1 MPELRDPIGQAQLD
15 PMQAASNAAQANPL
29 QAAVAMGAPLA
40 DSGYNP
46 LADAAAN
53 PNGAI
58 TAANNPGAFN
68 SQGDMIRA
76 PAVTGVTPASVTRDD
91 RGNVIA
97 TTPAKAQYAPAAG
110 LHSSAPVPPA
120 PPPGPAGPA
129 SPVVPYAPPATPGAL
144 PPARNPLQAQA
155 AGGPAFDPF
164 ANQKLAAKGEE
175 GALLNRKLG
184 VAAGGGM
191 RDEALGA
198 AGAENARYA
207 QEAEHAARM
216 QRAEAAKLDKRHE
229 DLIKSEGA
237 RDLVAEYWKNKG
249 LGGSS
254 LAFISAAAGGFLQ
267 GWRGLATNPGL
278 DNLNK
283 DIDRHIQ
290 ASQENSQLKIN
301 ADKTL
306 YDHFRDKTHDAN
318 EARALTHAATL
329 DSLGADLEK
338 ARAGTRDQEEIG
350 HIDDHLQ
357 SVRMQTARWRDE
369 AKAAAVRSN
378 APKTTEQLLALGKGA
393 AEIEHLNAETEGLRA
408 KAAAAGAPPGAG
420 VAQDAARDLQRQ
432 AAANG
437 GEIPGTGPVDR
448 ALAGASHEGGVS
460 GAAARFIRGESAMA
474 ADTDKYNVA
483 TQAMQVMNPHMRP
496 SPQNVQA
503 FLEAQGLTHGS
514 PEQQTEAMARLSKIA
529 TRRPGNPLQAQA
541 AGADDEPES
550 FAAP

>member
-1 MPELRDPIGQAQLD
+1 MPNLPDPIGQAQLD
-15 PMQAASNAAQANPL
+15 PMQAAASAAQSNPL
-29 QAAVAMGAPLA
+29 QEAVANSSLPSALTPDAVDQMTK
-40 DSGYNP
+40 SGYLP
-46 LADAAAN
+46 PGQWTPQQAAEIVRSPDYAPQTPPVPSVLANSAPPKPDVSHGTGQLAPTPTAASMFGLGDAGQQQQAQGVLAAA
-53 PNGAI
+53 
-58 TAANNPGAFN
+58 
-68 SQGDMIRA
+68 QRA
-76 PAVTGVTPASVTRDD
+76 G
-91 RGNVIA
+91 G
-97 TTPAKAQYAPAAG
+97 
-110 LHSSAPVPPA
+110 
-120 PPPGPAGPA
+120 
-129 SPVVPYAPPATPGAL
+129 SPVVPYAPPPAPTAPV
-144 PPARNPLQAQA
+144 PARNPLQAQA

-164 ANQKLAAKGEE
+164 ANQKIAAKGEE

-198 AGAENARYA
+198 AGAENARYT

-249 LGGSS
+249 VGGSS

-338 ARAGTRDQEEIG
+338 ARAATKDQEEIG
-350 HIDDHLQ
+350 HIDDQLQ
-357 SVRMQTARWRDE
+357 AVRMQTAQWKDA
-369 AKAAAVRSN
+369 AKASAMRAN
-378 APKTTEQLLALGKGA
+378 APKTTEQLLAEQKALT
-393 AEIEHLNAETEGLRA
+393 EIKHIEAETGKTGAETNKLQA
-408 KAAAAGAPPGAG
+408 EAAAAAAAGTPGGSVPAP
-420 VAQDAARDLQRQ
+420 VSTDYDLRRLFQ
-432 AAANG
+432 
-437 GEIPGTGPVDR
+437 
-448 ALAGASHEGGVS
+448 
-460 GAAARFIRGESAMA
+460 
-474 ADTDKYNVA
+474 DTDAFADKQGQDRWNS
-483 TQAMQVMNPHMRP
+483 QVLAKLHKANPVR
-496 SPQNVQA
+496 SPDI
-503 FLEAQGLTHGS
+503 L
-514 PEQQTEAMARLSKIA
+514 EAMASAYKVGPGDTKSTVDRKVA
-529 TRRPGNPLQAQA
+529 AFQEDYQKGGGNPLQAQA
-541 AGADDEPES
+541 AGADKDPAS